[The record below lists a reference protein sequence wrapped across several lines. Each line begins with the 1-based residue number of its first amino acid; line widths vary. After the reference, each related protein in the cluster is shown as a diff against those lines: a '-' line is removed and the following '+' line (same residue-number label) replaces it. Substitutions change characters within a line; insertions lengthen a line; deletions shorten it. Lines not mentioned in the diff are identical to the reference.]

1 MDRLKRELALL
12 KTSRPLVCQYTT
24 RSIFLLDLPS
34 KDYLR
39 ALPVCCCCALQPQC
53 EHCGQCGSVSCGL
66 SSVMYHGWEG
76 KCSEKLATP
85 SYSKN
90 PRVNKDI

>member
-1 MDRLKRELALL
+1 M
-12 KTSRPLVCQYTT
+12 
-24 RSIFLLDLPS
+24 LDLA
-34 KDYLR
+34 YY
-39 ALPVCCCCALQPQC
+39 
-53 EHCGQCGSVSCGL
+53 SVSLVLDMTISGLGHDHGRACSSRCCGL

-76 KCSEKLATP
+76 KCSEILATP